1 MWIISFYKSFLS
13 ELCTS
18 MLFLGYFCFFAQN
31 FLDKEDYS
39 REDLSVVFL
48 QYFGATEKAINQ

>member
-1 MWIISFYKSFLS
+1 
-13 ELCTS
+13 